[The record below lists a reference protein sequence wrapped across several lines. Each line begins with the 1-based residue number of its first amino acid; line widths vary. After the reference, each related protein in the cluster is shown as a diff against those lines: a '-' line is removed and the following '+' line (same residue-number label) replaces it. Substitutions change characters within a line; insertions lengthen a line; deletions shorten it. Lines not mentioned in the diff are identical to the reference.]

1 MYISPRGPH
10 FSIPLASFFTL
21 FLALYPSLNVPGIHA
36 HSWDLRCPGELRARP
51 DAHPTCHMLYV
62 PKWIGNVDTSPL
74 PIRHHFVSVC
84 NKAESNNYFL
94 WIIFSYPANET
105 RKNVIFLNH
114 VNFDRT
120 VREIIWSKFKWG
132 NQPQINL
139 LNNFFF
145 FRVLDVIPLTIR
157 DINAHSRKCLSRLDS
172 CRNRTVMLKALPR
185 YTTWGII
192 ICWPWKFVVYILWRT
207 FVSIRR
213 WVGTTDNNKARAAW
227 SLSRPL
233 YINHKDGSSDT
244 LLRLS

>member
-145 FRVLDVIPLTIR
+145 LQSLGCNS
-157 DINAHSRKCLSRLDS
+157 INNQRHKCSFPQMFI
-172 CRNRTVMLKALPR
+172 T
-185 YTTWGII
+185 
-192 ICWPWKFVVYILWRT
+192 
-207 FVSIRR
+207 
-213 WVGTTDNNKARAAW
+213 
-227 SLSRPL
+227 
-233 YINHKDGSSDT
+233 
-244 LLRLS
+244 LRLVSQPNSNAQSFAQVYDLRDNYMLTMEIRGVYSVTYICIY